1 VGDVAVEDAQA
12 SADVGSEDPEG
23 GPTDG
28 ADAGGDAE
36 PAQPPELSVAEV
48 IATADALLDQELIVS
63 GRVDGDLTAKPGN
76 WPDPAQS
83 AFILRDSGDGSAI
96 GLADAGVQYLRLYA
110 TSMDLEPYLRE
121 DVAVRGY
128 LRRISFEAS
137 PDTDTIVELL
147 YLEVVSVSV
156 R

>member
-12 SADVGSEDPEG
+12 SADVGSEAPEG

-28 ADAGGDAE
+28 ADAGGDAQ
-36 PAQPPELSVAEV
+36 PAQLPELSVAEV
-48 IATADALLDQELIVS
+48 IANADALLDQELIVT
-63 GRVDGDLTAKPGN
+63 GRVFFDARQKPGN
-76 WPDPAQS
+76 WPPPALS
-83 AFILRDSGDGSAI
+83 TFTLDGGDGSAI
-96 GLADAGVQYLRLYA
+96 GLADAGVPSIQLYA
-110 TSMDLEPYLRE
+110 TAMALDPYLNA
-121 DVAVRGY
+121 DVAVTGY
-128 LRRISFEAS
+128 LRRISFEAF